1 MRRPDPRSL
10 LLLAVTVV
18 LVGGAA
24 ELGFRVLE
32 PRLGVDRQRLRDL
45 REHVATGGAVA
56 AHAPRPHVLYVRPTR
71 LPGVNSLGF
80 NDDEFV
86 VEKTPGRLRIACLGS
101 STTEG
106 GNPEGHEGS
115 YPRQLQHVLHERTGR
130 EVEVLNFGMAGWTTA
145 ETMVNYFLVVQ
156 DYAPDIVVIHEAA
169 NDVDPRRWPGFRADY
184 SHYRKPWGEVRY
196 SLPYRLLVRWSDIF
210 AASQLRD
217 PAAFDLQAV
226 VVRPPAGPLLEAAEA
241 LKPETAV
248 AFRRNV
254 ETIGGHV
261 RLRGGSVVLATV
273 PYDPA
278 AGAGDIYRLGI
289 DDHNRIL
296 RELAAKDGFT
306 LADVDARGRERAGGT
321 HPFFLDLVHMTPE
334 GNRFKAEVVAD
345 AILAAGLAAAVPA
358 TPTTAKPAA
367 GQRMR

>member
-1 MRRPDPRSL
+1 MRRPDGRNL

-18 LVGGAA
+18 LLGGGL
-24 ELGFRVLE
+24 ELAFRLLE

-45 REHVATGGAVA
+45 RAHVASGGAIA
-56 AHAPRPHVLYVRPTR
+56 AHEPRPHVLYVRPTR
-71 LPGVNSLGF
+71 LPGVNSQGF

-86 VEKTPGRLRIACLGS
+86 VARTPGRLRIACLGS

-145 ETMVNYFLVVQ
+145 EEMVNYFLVVQ

-169 NDVDPRRWPGFRADY
+169 NDVDPRRWPGFRTDY
-184 SHYRKPWGEVRY
+184 SHYRKPWGEFRY

-217 PAAFDLQAV
+217 PAAFDIQGV
-226 VVRPPAGPLLEAAEA
+226 VVRAPYGSLLDAAA
-241 LKPETAV
+241 AFKPETAV

-254 ETIGGHV
+254 ETIGEHV
-261 RLRGGSVVLATV
+261 RLRGGRVVLATV

-278 AGAGDIYRLGI
+278 AVATDVYRVGI
-289 DDHNRIL
+289 DDNNRIL
-296 RELAAKDGFT
+296 RELAARDGFT
-306 LADVDARGRERAGGT
+306 LADVDARGRERKGGT

-345 AILAAGLAAAVPA
+345 AILAAGLTEPA
-358 TPTTAKPAA
+358 PP